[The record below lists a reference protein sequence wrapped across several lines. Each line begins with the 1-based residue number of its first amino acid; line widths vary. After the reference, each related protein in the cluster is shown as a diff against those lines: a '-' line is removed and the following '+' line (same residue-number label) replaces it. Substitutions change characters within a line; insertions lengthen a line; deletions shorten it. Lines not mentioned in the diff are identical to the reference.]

1 MDHFF
6 SDFIKGTNTI
16 TMQLRIEDK
25 PCKALPPTK
34 PEGKG
39 NQKIYLPSH
48 TVELPPV
55 FSHMSFLLIETLS
68 ATRHGEFFTRSKQ
81 AKYETIVELGGH
93 ISHRYNLTPQE
104 VEEVNKIYDQVLEMW
119 IAWRLANKK
128 N

>member
-1 MDHFF
+1 MDQFF
-6 SDFIKGTNTI
+6 SDFIKGTNSI
-16 TMQLRIEDK
+16 TMQLRIEEK
-25 PCKALPPTK
+25 PWKALPTNK
-34 PEGKG
+34 PENGG
-39 NQKIYLPSH
+39 NHKLSLPCY

-93 ISHRYNLTPQE
+93 ISHRYNLTPQDI
-104 VEEVNKIYDQVLEMW
+104 EEINTIYNQVLEMW
-119 IAWRLANKK
+119 IAWRLTNKK